1 MWGRV
6 RALDLSPLRV
16 TLAVALGLLGVGLV
30 LVLSGSP
37 TEVARANGAPA
48 EEPIMQAGTGAG
60 ACQGGEA
67 PPAGTTA
74 VRLTLVAI
82 LGPRVNVTVSS
93 GGRRVAA
100 GSVGSGW
107 TAGSVTVPI
116 AALSHPLRQARVCF
130 TLGRSVEKVEV
141 GGAASGAGSAARTLT
156 GDALPGRFTVEY
168 MRPAASSW
176 WGSAKTVAR
185 RLGVGHAPA
194 GTWLAALL
202 LAAMVAMVG
211 GASWLLLRELA

>member
-16 TLAVALGLLGVGLV
+16 ALAVALGLLAVVLV

-37 TEVARANGAPA
+37 TELARANGAPA
-48 EEPIMQAGTGAG
+48 EEPITQLGAGAG
-60 ACQGGEA
+60 ACQDSETL
-67 PPAGTTA
+67 PAGTNA
-74 VRLTLVAI
+74 IRLTLVAI
-82 LGPRVNVTVSS
+82 LGPHVDVAVSS
-93 GGRRVAA
+93 GGRRIAA

-116 AALSHPLRQARVCF
+116 ATLAHPVRDARVCF

-141 GGAASGAGSAARTLT
+141 GGAARGAGSAARTLT
-156 GDALPGRFTVEY
+156 GGALPGRFTVEY
-168 MRPAASSW
+168 MRPATSSW

-194 GTWLAALL
+194 GTWLAGLLL
-202 LAAMVAMVG
+202 LAMAAVVA
-211 GASWLLLRELA
+211 GASWLLLRELT